1 LRYQNN
7 NTVLYLRKNINL
19 KLFIMNFK
27 KLLFAALIVL
37 AANATFAQDTNVDSH
52 TVTIGIPEVA
62 LLDLESATGNAITLQ
77 GTAPTEA
84 GEAASFN
91 ASNSDVWINYSSIV
105 GSVTEPSR
113 NVTVQIT
120 DGDVPNGLVLSVL
133 ASQDNGQGDGT
144 MGTANAAAIELST
157 TTADKIIDGV
167 GSSYTGNGANKGHN
181 LTYSLALDT
190 AAGSYAQVDF
200 DQATVL
206 TVTYTLSDN

>member
-1 LRYQNN
+1 
-7 NTVLYLRKNINL
+7 
-19 KLFIMNFK
+19 MNFQ
-27 KLLFAALIVL
+27 KLLFAALVVL
-37 AANATFAQDTNVDSH
+37 TVNATFAQDTNVDFH

-62 LLDLESATGNAITLQ
+62 LLDLESSTGTAITLQ

-84 GEAASFN
+84 GEAANFN

-120 DGDVPNGLVLSVL
+120 DGNVPNGLVLSVL

-200 DQATVL
+200 DQATTL